1 MHRVIAFIHLLDSE
15 RTNMIADRHIKSA
28 ITAGLGIALTF
39 GISISHPAQ
48 ALATQIDSI
57 NPILSSRRLPT
68 GTNHDAIISI
78 DAGQGW
84 FSIADR
90 STLGKYADKK

>member
-1 MHRVIAFIHLLDSE
+1 MHRVIAFIHLLDSG

-57 NPILSSRRLPT
+57 NQILSSRRLPPVLIMT
-68 GTNHDAIISI
+68 RLFPSMLVKVG
-78 DAGQGW
+78 
-84 FSIADR
+84 FR
-90 STLGKYADKK
+90 